1 MMTRP
6 QLHNWLAWR
15 RELGLPPVP
24 QKTVNDLLNDR
35 RTFIIDQ
42 PRTVQAFRKVTY
54 LWGLIK
60 VYKPIK
66 LSK

>member
-1 MMTRP
+1 MTRP
-6 QLHNWLAWR
+6 QLHQWLAWR
-15 RELGLPPVP
+15 KELGLPPVP

-66 LSK
+66 LDK

>member
-1 MMTRP
+1 MTRP

-15 RELGLPPVP
+15 KELGLPPVP

-35 RTFIIDQ
+35 RTFVIDQ
-42 PRTVQAFRKVTY
+42 PRSVQAFRKVTY

>member
-1 MMTRP
+1 MTRP

-15 RELGLPPVP
+15 KELGLPPVP

-35 RTFIIDQ
+35 RTFVIDQ

-66 LSK
+66 VKQ

>member
-1 MMTRP
+1 MTRP

-42 PRTVQAFRKVTY
+42 PRSVQAFRKVTY

-66 LSK
+66 LDK